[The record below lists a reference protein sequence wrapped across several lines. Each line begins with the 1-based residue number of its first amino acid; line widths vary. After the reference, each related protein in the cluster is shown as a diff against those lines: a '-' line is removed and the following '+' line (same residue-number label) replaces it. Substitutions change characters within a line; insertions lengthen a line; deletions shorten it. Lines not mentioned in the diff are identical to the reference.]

1 MQSQH
6 EEYLGRTECSSY
18 HLMFTNKVSKDI
30 SLSFIEITISKM
42 CKGLFPPK
50 ELGPQKSENH
60 ATSHNGGK
68 EGERFNDDLP
78 QTSTNV
84 ISDV

>member
-1 MQSQH
+1 MNES
-6 EEYLGRTECSSY
+6 
-18 HLMFTNKVSKDI
+18 FTN
-30 SLSFIEITISKM
+30 SKM

-50 ELGPQKSENH
+50 ELGPQESQNH

-78 QTSTNV
+78 QTSTTM
-84 ISDV
+84 ISDIRSKTMARSKSWK